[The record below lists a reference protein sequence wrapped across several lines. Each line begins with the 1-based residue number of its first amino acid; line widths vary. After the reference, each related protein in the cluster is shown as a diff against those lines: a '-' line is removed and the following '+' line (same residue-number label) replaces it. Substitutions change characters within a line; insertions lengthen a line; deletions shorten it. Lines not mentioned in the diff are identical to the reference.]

1 MFSLSYYFK
10 AINIKRT
17 GLFCLVFFSPA
28 YGYEINGIVRSAN
41 GLSEYIAGAEIYEEY
56 GNDTPVAITDNNGK
70 FKYNTKSDAPV
81 RLKARKRGFVD
92 GLGYPDGNGMPIIR
106 KEDTN
111 SIVVFKLN
119 RFFKQKNFEI
129 YAIYGDKD
137 CILNGSIN
145 IGPIC
150 PDKTNEYEIDFLKE
164 PSSGCDSAFATPNDK
179 GGLVVPYLTNTI
191 DFFYAQYRGGVSFSQ
206 EVEENVYYYSVTE
219 DNVQFEYLSDKF
231 KYKYDMGKSLGWY
244 KQYKDAD
251 EFISENIKEF
261 FKFCP
266 RKLKEYEDYRKEN
279 KSAKHSDTKELEK
292 SYKEAKA
299 DEQSLANR
307 SLTAL
312 TTAATGIGGMQL
324 AQGLAEQKADKEAER
339 NMEAYMATFR
349 CEYGNSESVKGGMT
363 AIALPGGNDLEMM
376 GLRNEYFTLAT
387 SLKERKWSFGLKPGI
402 ESEIILDKSQ
412 LGLYDDENND
422 ITGGIYAS
430 LYRAKMDNE
439 SDLEKLQEM
448 KDASKKRVVGG
459 AIAAGIG
466 VTVGVVGN
474 TLINEKQGQQLKQET
489 ETTNYIIKSDP
500 NPTKC
505 SLSECLNKLTISNR
519 TKTSEWYKKV
529 SEFCAQ
535 QFPQEKDCDKIML
548 VYSDDVSTI
557 KSVDFLIANNYDY
570 DFYKKSIIEYCD
582 WYVCL
587 DKNDPSLDTELFSDR
602 KYEFASIS
610 NDIKKFTNWARTC
623 FKTAG
628 ALDYFDLQGSD
639 IISSIL
645 QIDYDKIDCSRLD
658 ENKTETDI
666 IVKGNKISEYLQFTS
681 GDNVLSNM
689 QKLLGIYAKYIIKRN
704 SQQ

>member
-1 MFSLSYYFK
+1 M
-10 AINIKRT
+10 
-17 GLFCLVFFSPA
+17 LVFFSPA

-41 GLSEYIAGAEIYEEY
+41 GLGEYIAGAEIYEEY

-81 RLKARKRGFVD
+81 RLTARKKGFVD
-92 GLGYPDGNGMPIIR
+92 GSGYPDGHGMPIVT

-111 SIVVFKLN
+111 SIVVFKLD

-137 CILNGSIN
+137 CILNGAIN

-164 PSSGCDSAFATPNDK
+164 PSGGCDSAFATPNDK
-179 GGLVVPYLTNTI
+179 GGLVVPYLTNSI
-191 DFFYAQYRGGVSFSQ
+191 VFFYAQYNGGVSFYQ
-206 EVEENVYYYSVTE
+206 EVEENVVYYSVTE
-219 DNVQFEYLSDKF
+219 DNVKFEYLTDKF
-231 KYKYDMGKSLGWY
+231 KYRYDVGKSVGGY

-266 RKLKEYEDYRKEN
+266 KKLKEYEDYRKGN
-279 KSAKHSDTKELEK
+279 KSTKHSDTTENGK
-292 SYKEAKA
+292 SYEEAKA
-299 DEQSLANR
+299 NEQSLANR
-307 SLTAL
+307 TLTAV
-312 TTAATGIGGMQL
+312 TTAATGIGGMEL

-339 NMEAYMATFR
+339 DMEAYIATFR
-349 CEYGNSESVKGGMT
+349 CEYGNGKSVKGGT
-363 AIALPGGNDLEMM
+363 TEIELPGGNDLEMM

-474 TLINEKQGQQLKQET
+474 TLINGKQEQQLKQET

-535 QFPQEKDCDKIML
+535 QFPQETDCDKIML

-582 WYVCL
+582 WHVCL

-602 KYEFASIS
+602 KYEFDSIS
-610 NDIKKFTNWARTC
+610 NDIEKFTNWAGTC

-628 ALDYFDLQGSD
+628 ALDYLDLQGSYT
-639 IISSIL
+639 ISSVL
-645 QIDYDKIDCSRLD
+645 KIDYDKIDCSKLD
-658 ENKTETDI
+658 ENKGETDI
-666 IVKGNKISEYLQFTS
+666 IIKGNKISEYFQFVS
-681 GDNVLSNM
+681 GDKAISNIK
-689 QKLLGIYAKYIIKRN
+689 KLLGNYAEYVSKI
-704 SQQ
+704 SQ